1 MVEKNKSLLVFFH
14 GFFSELE
21 FHSPNNFA
29 FYDELFLK
37 YGYSERSLAIISR
50 AMGKP
55 YYKKIVGRK
64 YEIFT

>member
-1 MVEKNKSLLVFFH
+1 MVEKNKSLFVFLH
-14 GFFSELE
+14 GVFSELE
-21 FHSPNNFA
+21 FQSPNNFA

-55 YYKKIVGRK
+55 Y
-64 YEIFT
+64 